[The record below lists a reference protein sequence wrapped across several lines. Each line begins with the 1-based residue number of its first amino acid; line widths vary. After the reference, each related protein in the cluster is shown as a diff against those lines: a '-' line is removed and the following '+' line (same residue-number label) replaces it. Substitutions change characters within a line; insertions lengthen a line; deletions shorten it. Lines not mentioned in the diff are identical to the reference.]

1 MNMSL
6 VGVKRG
12 EPRLDP
18 HAKNAERIEC
28 RDKHHPQE
36 YGRSRPYVK
45 HIGID
50 IHVVEFQ
57 PEKSDLVAQRQRPGI
72 PHEYFHPLSR
82 HVVKEKDAH
91 HAGDPHRHHAV
102 NIQFVPAEPS
112 AQRPQGE
119 QGKPR
124 TKAVDPVDQVIR
136 IDQQNHHQHRQDTA
150 RPYRDLIQPEKTAQV
165 LDSYPAENQQDRR
178 SDLHH
183 KLAFVRHARQIVRQ
197 PGEKNE
203 RGTRYQKHDLAE
215 NIRFQRGRRDIVT
228 QIVPQSHHQRNR
240 EQESREESD
249 AAQTGNIRMMELTF
263 GKLIEKLLFFSDQ
276 DDFRNRQTSDQ
287 SRNQKRSYDK
297 QFQHCVFSRNKALQ
311 KYELCLTFCRSAF
324 HFYSFRPKTS
334 FFNDKTL
341 FL

>member
-1 MNMSL
+1 MCGIAGILNIKTQTKEL
-6 VGVKRG
+6 
-12 EPRLDP
+12 
-18 HAKNAERIEC
+18 
-28 RDKHHPQE
+28 RDKAL
-36 YGRSRPYVK
+36 K
-45 HIGID
+45 M
-50 IHVVEFQ
+50 
-57 PEKSDLVAQRQRPGI
+57 AQKI
-72 PHEYFHPLSR
+72 R
-82 HVVKEKDAH
+82 H
-91 HAGDPHRHHAV
+91 
-102 NIQFVPAEPS
+102 
-112 AQRPQGE
+112 
-119 QGKPR
+119 
-124 TKAVDPVDQVIR
+124 
-136 IDQQNHHQHRQDTA
+136 
-150 RPYRDLIQPEKTAQV
+150 
-165 LDSYPAENQQDRR
+165 
-178 SDLHH
+178 
-183 KLAFVRHARQIVRQ
+183 
-197 PGEKNE
+197 
-203 RGTRYQKHDLAE
+203 RGPAE